1 MPQASPSRGDS
12 LVPGGEF
19 SMSWSD
25 FRQIAQL
32 VHAGAGIALTES
44 KVNLVYSRLAKRLRA
59 AGLKSFR
66 DYCELI
72 NSSEG
77 TDERQAM
84 IAALTTNVTRFFR
97 EKHHFDHVRDQLL
110 PQLATRARAG
120 ERIRLW
126 SAGCSSGE
134 EPYSLALTLL
144 DAVPNAAEQDILILA
159 SDIDPAMLAHAERGV
174 YRVNQ
179 LEDIPLASRRNRL
192 EMIKSGGE
200 MSFRIGEQVRQLVR
214 FRELNLLGSW
224 PMAGKFDAIFCR
236 NVMIYFDEPTQ
247 HRLCERFADILDEN
261 GMLYIGH
268 SERVGADLP
277 FELVTQTGYRV
288 RKGAAS

>member
-1 MPQASPSRGDS
+1 
-12 LVPGGEF
+12 
-19 SMSWSD
+19 MSWAD

-72 NSSEG
+72 NSTEG
-77 TDERQAM
+77 ADERQAM

-97 EKHHFDHVRDQLL
+97 EKHHFDHVRDHLL
-110 PQLATRARAG
+110 PELAARARAG
-120 ERIRLW
+120 ARVRLW

-144 DAVPNAAEQDILILA
+144 DAVPNAAELDMLVLA

-174 YRVNQ
+174 YRASQ

-192 EMIKSGGE
+192 EMIKSGNE
-200 MSFRIGEQVRQLVR
+200 MSFRIGDCVRALVR

-236 NVMIYFDEPTQ
+236 NVMIYFDKPTQ
-247 HRLCERFADILDEN
+247 EALVNRLAACLEPGGYLF
-261 GMLYIGH
+261 IGH
-268 SERVGADLP
+268 AESL
-277 FELVTQTGYRV
+277 TGV
-288 RKGAAS
+288 RHGLTYVRPATYQKPAHESGRGLKWRT

>member
-1 MPQASPSRGDS
+1 
-12 LVPGGEF
+12 
-19 SMSWSD
+19 MSWAD

-72 NSSEG
+72 NSTEG
-77 TDERQAM
+77 ADERQAM

-97 EKHHFDHVRDQLL
+97 EKHHFDHVRDHLL
-110 PQLATRARAG
+110 PELAARARAG
-120 ERIRLW
+120 ARVRLW

-144 DAVPNAAEQDILILA
+144 DAVPNAAELDMLVLA

-174 YRVNQ
+174 YRASQ

-192 EMIKSGGE
+192 EMIKSGNE
-200 MSFRIGEQVRQLVR
+200 MSFRIGDCVRALVR

-236 NVMIYFDEPTQ
+236 NVMIYFDDATQ
-247 HRLCERFADILDEN
+247 HQLCERFAGILNEN

-268 SERVGADLP
+268 SERVAADLP
-277 FELVTQTGYRV
+277 LDLVTQTGYRV
-288 RKGAAS
+288 RKGSVS

>member
-1 MPQASPSRGDS
+1 MVQASRPRDNS

-19 SMSWSD
+19 AMSWSD

-72 NSSEG
+72 SSSDG
-77 TDERQAM
+77 ADERQAM

-97 EKHHFDHVRDQLL
+97 ESHHFEHVREHVL
-110 PQLATRARAG
+110 PRLAARALAG
-120 ERIRLW
+120 GRVRLW

-134 EPYSLALTLL
+134 EPYSLALTML
-144 DAVPNAAEQDILILA
+144 DVIPDAAEQDVLVLA

-174 YRVNQ
+174 YRATQ
-179 LEDIPLASRRNRL
+179 LEDIPLGSRHNRV
-192 EMIKSGGE
+192 EMIKSGTE
-200 MSFRIGEQVRQLVR
+200 MSFRIGDQVREIVR

-224 PMAGKFDAIFCR
+224 PMTGKFDAIFCR
-236 NVMIYFDEPTQ
+236 NVMIYFDEATQ
-247 HRLCERFADILDEN
+247 RRLCERFADILSEN

-268 SERVGADLP
+268 SERIGADLP
-277 FELVTQTGYRV
+277 FDLVTQTGYRV
-288 RKGAAS
+288 RKGIVR